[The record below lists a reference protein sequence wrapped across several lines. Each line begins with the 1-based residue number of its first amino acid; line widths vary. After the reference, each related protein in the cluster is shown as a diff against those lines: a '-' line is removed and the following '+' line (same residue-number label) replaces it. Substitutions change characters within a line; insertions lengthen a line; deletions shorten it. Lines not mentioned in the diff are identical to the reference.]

1 MVEDG
6 EQIDFVRQGA
16 ALRLASKAF
25 IGGAF
30 VDGGDGESFP
40 VFSSIDGRQ
49 ITSAPACKEADVNAA
64 VAAARGA
71 FNRGLWA
78 DAAPVERKRVLLLLA
93 DIMEANAEELALL
106 ECLDM
111 GKPISAALTVDIP
124 ASIACIRWCAEQA
137 DKLYGLV
144 APTGPGSIATITREP
159 VGVVA
164 AVIPWNFPLMMAA
177 WKIGPALLTGNSLI
191 LKPAEQSPLSAM
203 RLAEMVAEAGVPEG
217 VFNVVTGLGE
227 TAGRAI
233 GLHPDI
239 DAVSFTGSTAVGKL
253 FLQYAGQSNM
263 KRISLEC
270 GGKSPAIIMPDAD
283 IDFAVETAAWAVFF
297 NQGECCDALS
307 RLLVHRSVRDE
318 VSEKLAGLAGLAKV
332 GHPLDPETQIGAI
345 LDSHQF
351 ERIEGYLDIGRDE
364 GARLAFGGERVLPE
378 LGGYYMRP
386 ALFDQASNSMR
397 IAREE
402 IFGPVITLIDFED
415 EASAL
420 QIANDSEYGLV
431 AALFTENLNVAHRMA
446 KRIRA
451 GAVWVNCFDAGD
463 MTVPHGGYRQS
474 GIGRDRSPLCF
485 EKYCEVKTTWI
496 NLR

>member
-1 MVEDG
+1 MD
-6 EQIDFVRQGA
+6 DAGA
-16 ALRLASKAF
+16 ATDYMKKAAGLRLVSESF
-25 IGGAF
+25 IGGRF
-30 VDGGDGESFP
+30 VSAADEERFA
-40 VFSSIDGRQ
+40 VISSIDGRQ
-49 ITSAPACKEADVNAA
+49 LTTAPACKAVDVDAAVLAARSAFEKGQWANAA
-64 VAAARGA
+64 PA
-71 FNRGLWA
+71 
-78 DAAPVERKRVLLLLA
+78 ERKAVLLRLA
-93 DIMEANAEELALL
+93 DIMEANSEELALL

-111 GKPISAALTVDIP
+111 GKPIASAVSVDIP

-137 DKLYGLV
+137 DKLYGMV
-144 APTGPGSIATITREP
+144 APTAPGTVATITREP

-177 WKIGPALLTGNSLI
+177 WKVGPALVTGNSLI

-203 RLAEMVAEAGVPEG
+203 RLAEMAAEAGLPDG
-217 VFNVVTGLGE
+217 VFNVVTGFGE

-253 FLQYAGQSNM
+253 FLQYSGQSNM
-263 KRISLEC
+263 KRVSLEC

-283 IDFAVETAAWAVFF
+283 LEFAVETAAWAVFF

-307 RLLVHRSVRDE
+307 RLLVHRSVLQE
-318 VSEKLAGLAGLAKV
+318 VSERLAALASEVKV
-332 GHPLDPETQIGAI
+332 GHPLDESTQVGAI
-345 LDSHQF
+345 LDEAQF
-351 ERIEGYLDIGRDE
+351 RRIAGYLSAGQAE
-364 GARLAFGGERVLPE
+364 GARLAFGGERILE
-378 LGGYYMRP
+378 DLGGYYVTP
-386 ALFDQASNSMR
+386 ALFEGATNQMK

-402 IFGPVITLIDFED
+402 IFGPVITMIDFET
-415 EASAL
+415 EAQAL
-420 QIANDSEYGLV
+420 ELANDSEYGLV
-431 AALFTENLNVAHRMA
+431 ASLFTNDLNAAHRMS
-446 KRIRA
+446 KELRA

-485 EKYCEVKTTWI
+485 DKYCEAKTTWI